1 MKNNKTSTF
10 RLATAA
16 FVTLAVVVSSCGS
29 TSNSAAEIGGA
40 KISRDE
46 LELTITELSDAG
58 QTPVVDGEVA
68 GDTARSILTAL
79 IQGAGAKQL
88 LKKYGQEITEAD
100 REEISASL
108 SQNTDTTAFTE
119 HLKNLIIELNA
130 GSLALKRVVA
140 PDAKTAAK
148 MYDEA
153 PASLGVMCVRHL
165 VVEQEAKAKEALAK
179 ISAGADFAEVAGEY
193 SIEQNAKESGGALSG
208 ANNACMLLSEYQ
220 SGFDPGFTA
229 GALLAKSGVATG
241 PVKSSFGYHIILIR
255 PFVEVAADIS
265 ALLEE
270 NAGELLFNGYLATTK
285 IKVDSA
291 YGVWNSARGA
301 IITN

>member
-1 MKNNKTSTF
+1 MKNNKTNTF
-10 RLATAA
+10 RLATTA
-16 FVTLAVVVSSCGS
+16 FVAFAVVVSSCGS
-29 TSNSAAEIGGA
+29 TSNSAAEIGGK

-68 GDTARSILTAL
+68 GDTARSVLTAL
-79 IQGAGAKQL
+79 LQGAAADVI
-88 LKKYGQEITEAD
+88 LKKYGQEITKAD
-100 REEISASL
+100 RDEIAESVSK
-108 SQNTDTTAFTE
+108 NTDTTEFTE

-130 GSLALKRVVA
+130 GGLALSRVVA

-148 MYDEA
+148 MYGES

-165 VVEQEAKAKEALAK
+165 VVKEEAKATEALKK
-179 ISAGADFAEVAGEY
+179 ITDGADFATVAGEY
-193 SIEQNAKESGGALSG
+193 SIEPNAKVSGGALSG
-208 ANNACMLLSEYQ
+208 EKNACMLLSEYQ
-220 SGFDPGFTA
+220 SSFDPDFTA
-229 GALLAKSGVATG
+229 GALAAKPGVATG

-255 PFVEVAADIS
+255 PFVEVAADVS

-270 NAGELLFNGYLATTK
+270 NVGVLLLNGYLATTK
-285 IKVDSA
+285 IKIDSA

-301 IITN
+301 IIAN

>member
-1 MKNNKTSTF
+1 MKNNKTNTF
-10 RLATAA
+10 RLATTAL
-16 FVTLAVVVSSCGS
+16 VTLAVVVSSCGS
-29 TSNSAAEIGGA
+29 TSNSAAEIAGA
-40 KISRDE
+40 EISRDE

-100 REEISASL
+100 REEISLTL

-119 HLKNLIIELNA
+119 HLKNLIVELNA

-165 VVEQEAKAKEALAK
+165 VVEQEAKAKEALTK

-193 SIEQNAKESGGALSG
+193 SIEPNAKESGGALSG

-241 PVKSSFGYHIILIR
+241 PVKSSFGYHIILVR

-265 ALLEE
+265 ALLEA
-270 NAGELLFNGYLATTK
+270 NAGELLLNGYLATTK

>member
-1 MKNNKTSTF
+1 MKNYKTNTF
-10 RLATAA
+10 RLATTAL
-16 FVTLAVVVSSCGS
+16 VTLAVVVSSCGS
-29 TSNSAAEIGGA
+29 TSNSAAEIAGA
-40 KISRDE
+40 EISRDE

-100 REEISASL
+100 REEISLSL

-119 HLKNLIIELNA
+119 HLKNLIVELNA

-165 VVEQEAKAKEALAK
+165 VVEQEAKAKEALTK

-193 SIEQNAKESGGALSG
+193 SIESNAKESGGALSG

-241 PVKSSFGYHIILIR
+241 PVKSSFGYHIILVR

-265 ALLEE
+265 ALLEA

>member
-1 MKNNKTSTF
+1 MKNNKTNTF
-10 RLATAA
+10 RLATTAL
-16 FVTLAVVVSSCGS
+16 VTLAVVVSSCGS
-29 TSNSAAEIGGA
+29 TSNSAAEIAGT

-79 IQGAGAKQL
+79 LQGAAAREI

-100 REEISASL
+100 REEIALSV

-130 GSLALKRVVA
+130 GGLALKRVVA

-193 SIEQNAKESGGALSG
+193 SIEPNAKESGGALSG

-220 SGFDPGFTA
+220 SSFDPGFTA

-265 ALLEE
+265 ALLET

-285 IKVDSA
+285 IKIDSA

-301 IITN
+301 IIAN

>member
-1 MKNNKTSTF
+1 MKNNKTNTF
-10 RLATAA
+10 RLATTAL
-16 FVTLAVVVSSCGS
+16 VTLAVVVSSCGS
-29 TSNSAAEIGGA
+29 TSNSAAEIAGT

-79 IQGAGAKQL
+79 LQGAAAKEI

-100 REEISASL
+100 REEIALSV

-130 GSLALKRVVA
+130 GGLALKRVVA

-193 SIEQNAKESGGALSG
+193 SIEPNAKESGGALSG

-220 SGFDPGFTA
+220 SSFDPGFTA

-265 ALLEE
+265 ALLET

-285 IKVDSA
+285 IKIDSA

-301 IITN
+301 IIAN

>member
-1 MKNNKTSTF
+1 MKNNKTNTF
-10 RLATAA
+10 RLATTAL
-16 FVTLAVVVSSCGS
+16 VTLAVVVSSCGS
-29 TSNSAAEIGGA
+29 TSNSAAEIAGA
-40 KISRDE
+40 EISRDE

-100 REEISASL
+100 REEISLSL

-119 HLKNLIIELNA
+119 HLKNLIVELNA

-165 VVEQEAKAKEALAK
+165 VVEQEAKAKEALTK

-193 SIEQNAKESGGALSG
+193 SIEPNAKESGGALSG

-241 PVKSSFGYHIILIR
+241 PVKSSFGYHIILVR

-265 ALLEE
+265 ALLEA

>member
-1 MKNNKTSTF
+1 MKNNKTTTF

-16 FVTLAVVVSSCGS
+16 FVTLAFVVSSCGS

-88 LKKYGQEITEAD
+88 LKKYGQEINKAD
-100 REEISASL
+100 RDEISASL

-265 ALLEE
+265 ALLEA

-285 IKVDSA
+285 IKIDSA

-301 IITN
+301 IIAN

>member
-1 MKNNKTSTF
+1 MKNNKTNTF
-10 RLATAA
+10 RLATTAL
-16 FVTLAVVVSSCGS
+16 VTLAVVVSSCGS
-29 TSNSAAEIGGA
+29 TSNSAAEIAGT

-79 IQGAGAKQL
+79 LQGAAAKEI

-100 REEISASL
+100 REEIALSV
-108 SQNTDTTAFTE
+108 SQNTDTTTFTE

-130 GSLALKRVVA
+130 GGLALKRVVA

-193 SIEQNAKESGGALSG
+193 SIEPNAKESGGALSG

-220 SGFDPGFTA
+220 SSFDPGFTA

-265 ALLEE
+265 ALLET

-285 IKVDSA
+285 IKIDSA

-301 IITN
+301 IIAN

>member
-1 MKNNKTSTF
+1 MKNYKTNTF
-10 RLATAA
+10 RLATTAL
-16 FVTLAVVVSSCGS
+16 VTLAVVVSSCGS
-29 TSNSAAEIGGA
+29 TSNSAAEIAGA
-40 KISRDE
+40 EISRDE

-100 REEISASL
+100 REEISLTL

-119 HLKNLIIELNA
+119 HLKNLIVELNA

-165 VVEQEAKAKEALAK
+165 VVEQEAKAKEALTK

-193 SIEQNAKESGGALSG
+193 SIEPNAKESGGALSG

-241 PVKSSFGYHIILIR
+241 PVKSSFGYHIILVR

-265 ALLEE
+265 ALLEA

>member
-1 MKNNKTSTF
+1 MKNNKTNTF
-10 RLATAA
+10 RLATTAL
-16 FVTLAVVVSSCGS
+16 VTLAVVVSSCGS
-29 TSNSAAEIGGA
+29 TSNSAAEIAGA
-40 KISRDE
+40 EISRDE

-100 REEISASL
+100 REEISLSL

-119 HLKNLIIELNA
+119 HLKNLIVELNA

-165 VVEQEAKAKEALAK
+165 VVEQEAEAKEALTK

-193 SIEQNAKESGGALSG
+193 SIEPNAKESGGALSG

-241 PVKSSFGYHIILIR
+241 PVKSSFGYHIILVR

-265 ALLEE
+265 ALLEA
-270 NAGELLFNGYLATTK
+270 NAGELLLNGYLATTK

>member
-1 MKNNKTSTF
+1 M
-10 RLATAA
+10 
-16 FVTLAVVVSSCGS
+16 
-29 TSNSAAEIGGA
+29 
-40 KISRDE
+40 
-46 LELTITELSDAG
+46 
-58 QTPVVDGEVA
+58 
-68 GDTARSILTAL
+68 

-100 REEISASL
+100 REEISLSL

-119 HLKNLIIELNA
+119 HLKNLIVELNA

-165 VVEQEAKAKEALAK
+165 VVEQETKAKEALTK

-193 SIEQNAKESGGALSG
+193 SIEPNAKESGGALSG

-241 PVKSSFGYHIILIR
+241 PVKSSFGYHIILVR

-265 ALLEE
+265 ALLEA

>member
-1 MKNNKTSTF
+1 MKNNKTNTF
-10 RLATAA
+10 RLATTAL
-16 FVTLAVVVSSCGS
+16 VTLAVVVSSCGS
-29 TSNSAAEIGGA
+29 TSNSAAEIAGA
-40 KISRDE
+40 EISRDE

-100 REEISASL
+100 REEISLTL

-119 HLKNLIIELNA
+119 HLKNLIVELNA

-165 VVEQEAKAKEALAK
+165 VVEQEAKAKEALTK

-193 SIEQNAKESGGALSG
+193 SIEPNAKESGGALSG

-241 PVKSSFGYHIILIR
+241 PVKSSFGYHIILVR

-265 ALLEE
+265 ALLEA